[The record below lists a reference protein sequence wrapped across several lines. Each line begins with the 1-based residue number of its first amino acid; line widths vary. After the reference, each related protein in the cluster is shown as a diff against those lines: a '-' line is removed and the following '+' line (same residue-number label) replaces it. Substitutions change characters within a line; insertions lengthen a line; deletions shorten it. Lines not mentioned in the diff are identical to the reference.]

1 MNEIADSTGEGTP
14 PFEQEFF
21 RLLMRIYRLLH
32 QLADQQMAEFDLSPA
47 QLWFLK
53 RLDEAGSPQPISY
66 FADGV
71 FSNRSNATQMI
82 DRLQAE
88 GLVARIRNPHD
99 RRSVLVQLTE
109 SGAHRLEGGRAC
121 HERLVEA
128 VFQPLHEEERE
139 SAIRVLQR
147 VLQALEDMQD
157 DSRRNAD
164 IVDCSM
170 GNP

>member
-1 MNEIADSTGEGTP
+1 MKTLIGLGERTP

-21 RLLMRIYRLLH
+21 GLLMRIYRRLH

-53 RLDEAGSPQPISY
+53 RLDEAGAPQPISY

-88 GLVARIRNPHD
+88 GIGKR
-99 RRSVLVQLTE
+99 
-109 SGAHRLEGGRAC
+109 
-121 HERLVEA
+121 
-128 VFQPLHEEERE
+128 VFAKIP
-139 SAIRVLQR
+139 A
-147 VLQALEDMQD
+147 
-157 DSRRNAD
+157 
-164 IVDCSM
+164 
-170 GNP
+170 